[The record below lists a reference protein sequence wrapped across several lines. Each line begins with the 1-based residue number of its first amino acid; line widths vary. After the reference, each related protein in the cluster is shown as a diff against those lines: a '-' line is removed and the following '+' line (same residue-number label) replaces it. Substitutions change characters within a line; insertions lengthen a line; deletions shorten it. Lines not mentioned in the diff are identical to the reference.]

1 MNVQTIEAVSQHPM
15 SLHGKVALIVGGYGA
30 IGTTISEVL
39 TLAGATSIIAGRTGD
54 QALALAADLAAQ
66 GFSAH
71 GIELDAC
78 DANAVHAVS
87 ACLKQQHG
95 SIDILVNCTGFN
107 KEQMLFEVTPEA
119 FDEVYSR
126 TLRAGMFLSQAVAA
140 QQLSAERGGSH
151 IHLLSVRSSFGFR
164 NRGYSAFCAAKG
176 GLAVLLKQLATE
188 LGPYGITV
196 NGVAPGL
203 VRTQK
208 NETVFDDPTAFKR
221 ATANI
226 PLARLATPED
236 VAGAVHFFASSLSRF
251 VTGQILR
258 IDGGLTAST

>member
-1 MNVQTIEAVSQHPM
+1 MNVQTIEAGSQDPM

-39 TLAGATSIIAGRTGD
+39 TLAGATSIIAGRSGD
-54 QALALAADLAAQ
+54 QALAVAAELARQ

-78 DANAVHAVS
+78 DVKAVHAVP

-126 TLRAGMFLSQAVAA
+126 TLLRDDGLASQACGASARAGMFLSQAVAA
-140 QQLSAERGGSH
+140 QQLSAKEAGV
-151 IHLLSVRSSFGFR
+151 IFTF
-164 NRGYSAFCAAKG
+164 FPCAH
-176 GLAVLLKQLATE
+176 
-188 LGPYGITV
+188 
-196 NGVAPGL
+196 
-203 VRTQK
+203 
-208 NETVFDDPTAFKR
+208 
-221 ATANI
+221 
-226 PLARLATPED
+226 RLACETAAIAP
-236 VAGAVHFFASSLSRF
+236 FAPPKTGSRYC
-251 VTGQILR
+251 
-258 IDGGLTAST
+258 